1 MTADDFRHLA
11 LQISGAIESVHGGH
25 PDFRVGGRVFASL
38 GAPDES
44 WGMVKL
50 TPEEQ
55 AAYIAASP
63 AVFRPCNGAWG
74 KRGYANVYLASAEK
88 RILIA
93 ALAAAARDV
102 QQI

>member
-63 AVFRPCNGAWG
+63 PYSGPATVLGVSAATQTYILPRQR
-74 KRGYANVYLASAEK
+74 RGF
-88 RILIA
+88 
-93 ALAAAARDV
+93 
-102 QQI
+102 